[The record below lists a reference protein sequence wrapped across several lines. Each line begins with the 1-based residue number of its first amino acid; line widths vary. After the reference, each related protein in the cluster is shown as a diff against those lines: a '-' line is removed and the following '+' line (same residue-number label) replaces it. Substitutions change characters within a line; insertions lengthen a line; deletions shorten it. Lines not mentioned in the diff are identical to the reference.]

1 MSNRRANPVDRLI
14 RLFREVSGDVPDGAS
29 LARMH
34 RVSSALNLHDND
46 ALWSII
52 AVLEYYV
59 RMYETMPERIRW
71 ASEGS
76 LEAARREVGGA
87 IDALMQQHR
96 DALERCKGT
105 IQLAEKLIQEH
116 EERYQAAL
124 AQLNDE
130 RMSTQVARTAG
141 NRLIGVAAVAARE
154 QRDRL
159 DSAVSAFGQAIE
171 AATERVEAMATR
183 MERRFARSMN
193 RLLLVGV
200 AVLCL
205 LLTTGL
211 VSWSRGYHWVGADCR
226 AGAVPA
232 GRRQALK
239 GPPSALPGY
248 HGKGRAYASCRSACA
263 ILSLAAVGKGH
274 WGTLLRVTGDAS
286 ALRGVLLM
294 CSLHLLT
301 SASASAISSS
311 CVSPSPFPASAPSSS
326 TWIFH
331 EGAAGISRSV
341 RISGSHAAFASRSSA
356 AAAASVFFILPRS
369 AAIFGDTAGATTSA
383 MRALL
388 T

>member
-1 MSNRRANPVDRLI
+1 MSNRRANPVDPLI

-154 QRDRL
+154 QRERL

-211 VSWSRGYHWVGADCR
+211 VS
-226 AGAVPA
+226 
-232 GRRQALK
+232 
-239 GPPSALPGY
+239 
-248 HGKGRAYASCRSACA
+248 
-263 ILSLAAVGKGH
+263 
-274 WGTLLRVTGDAS
+274 
-286 ALRGVLLM
+286 
-294 CSLHLLT
+294 
-301 SASASAISSS
+301 
-311 CVSPSPFPASAPSSS
+311 
-326 TWIFH
+326 
-331 EGAAGISRSV
+331 
-341 RISGSHAAFASRSSA
+341 
-356 AAAASVFFILPRS
+356 
-369 AAIFGDTAGATTSA
+369 
-383 MRALL
+383 
-388 T
+388 